1 MTLLDFRSSDH
12 EHIKNVNKLEN
23 SCHVLFYTVFILDP
37 LDDNIEKCFKAR
49 TSSFCDETQSTYH
62 FREELQKQQAKER
75 YDKLHM
81 EGKTDE
87 ARADLARLALIRKQR
102 EEAAKKREEERKGIY
117 SL

>member
-1 MTLLDFRSSDH
+1 M
-12 EHIKNVNKLEN
+12 
-23 SCHVLFYTVFILDP
+23 
-37 LDDNIEKCFKAR
+37 CF
-49 TSSFCDETQSTYH
+49 T

-102 EEAAKKREEERKGIY
+102 EEAAKKRDEEKKGKAMKMSCAMRKPAFCICKNKGADQLHGNRAADQRLCFRCIDMPP
-117 SL
+117 